1 MTKTAEEDTSPQRYD
16 DKTEDEMIEEMNRKR
31 KKQFGQLVKYRYYQA
46 GAMIGALVFYLFVYR
61 KWLVASPV
69 MHSLTYKM
77 SLDFIKANKIVR
89 NKIGQDF

>member
-1 MTKTAEEDTSPQRYD
+1 MTKTADDDTSPQRYD

-46 GAMIGALVFYLFVYR
+46 GAMIGAAVFYLFVYR

-89 NKIGQDF
+89 NKIG